1 MKRTDEIWKTEE
13 ISKTFLEGVR
23 GAIPLAAEQIDVML
37 RMIKIAQPNV
47 KSFLDLGC
55 GDGVLGRA
63 IHRQYPEAKGVFLDF
78 SESMLQAARRNLEK
92 NSGKLDFIVQDLG
105 DKQWIDSL
113 ESKIPFDVIVSGFA
127 IHHQP
132 DERKKEI
139 YKEIY
144 QLLTP
149 GGVFLNLEHVS
160 SESQWS
166 EMTFNELFIDSLY
179 SFHKS
184 KFSAKSR
191 EEIAQEYYHRPD
203 KAANIL
209 APLETQCNWLREL
222 GFVDVDCF
230 IKVFE
235 LALFGGRR
243 PSEVLELA

>member
-63 IHRQYPEAKGVFLDF
+63 VHWQYPEAKGV
-78 SESMLQAARRNLEK
+78 
-92 NSGKLDFIVQDLG
+92 
-105 DKQWIDSL
+105 
-113 ESKIPFDVIVSGFA
+113 
-127 IHHQP
+127 
-132 DERKKEI
+132 
-139 YKEIY
+139 
-144 QLLTP
+144 
-149 GGVFLNLEHVS
+149 
-160 SESQWS
+160 
-166 EMTFNELFIDSLY
+166 
-179 SFHKS
+179 
-184 KFSAKSR
+184 
-191 EEIAQEYYHRPD
+191 
-203 KAANIL
+203 
-209 APLETQCNWLREL
+209 
-222 GFVDVDCF
+222 F